1 VKIKPPQLALMR
13 EVVEK
18 RLPEKLALIQSPLML
33 NASDRTDIQ
42 EAISDEFC
50 ETGLLPNDE
59 PNKRGL
65 ELEDLIDLL
74 GPRHWD

>member
-1 VKIKPPQLALMR
+1 
-13 EVVEK
+13 
-18 RLPEKLALIQSPLML
+18 
-33 NASDRTDIQ
+33 
-42 EAISDEFC
+42 
-50 ETGLLPNDE
+50 LPNDE